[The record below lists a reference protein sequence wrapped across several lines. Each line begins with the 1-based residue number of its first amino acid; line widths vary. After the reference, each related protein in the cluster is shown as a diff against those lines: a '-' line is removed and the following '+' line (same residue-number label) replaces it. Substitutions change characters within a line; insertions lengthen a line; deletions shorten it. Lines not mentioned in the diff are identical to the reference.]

1 MSVED
6 YDMDDYSRYLEYST
20 NEDKMLTDEPMI
32 SYDSFIDRFI
42 LDAPNGETYY
52 FRDYEGAEDFWMLN
66 FKENVNFDED

>member
-1 MSVED
+1 MSIED

-42 LDAPNGETYY
+42 LDANGRPIISEIT
-52 FRDYEGAEDFWMLN
+52 RVPKISGC
-66 FKENVNFDED
+66 

>member
-1 MSVED
+1 
-6 YDMDDYSRYLEYST
+6 MDDYSRYLEYST

-66 FKENVNFDED
+66 FKENVNLDED

>member
-6 YDMDDYSRYLEYST
+6 WDMDDYSQYLEFST
-20 NEDKMLTDEPMI
+20 NEDKMLIDEPMI

-66 FKENVNFDED
+66 FKENVNLDED

>member
-6 YDMDDYSRYLEYST
+6 SDMDDYSRYLEYST

-66 FKENVNFDED
+66 FKENVNLDED

>member
-6 YDMDDYSRYLEYST
+6 WDMDDYSQYLEFST
-20 NEDKMLTDEPMI
+20 NEDKMLIDEPMI

-66 FKENVNFDED
+66 FKENVNLDEE